1 MRFFG
6 YSKRQTRGLD
16 AKLPPPPA
24 SLQSSAGPK
33 ETTIVYSGGA
43 LSVTLQRAKSR
54 FLEDEGPTRLVWS
67 KNQRLGLTFVE
78 MPQGGVAVK
87 DVPGMRSDVS
97 PGQELI
103 GVGKVSV
110 VGMSLQ
116 AVVDLL
122 QNASSPCVLNFTPPP
137 SPIVASEVLGPARL
151 LGVRQGMVLRS
162 ANGSSMI
169 GAKLSDLCTPKPIL
183 PIKKKVLNSLVL
195 GYGIRSALAQS
206 SPPFL
211 FKRKPNV
218 TEDGEPGS
226 TATTL
231 GIVESPSRRYQS

>member
-6 YSKRQTRGLD
+6 YSKRQTQGLD
-16 AKLPPPPA
+16 AKLPPPPT

-169 GAKLSDLCTPKPIL
+169 GAKLSDVGA
-183 PIKKKVLNSLVL
+183 VLH
-195 GYGIRSALAQS
+195 SASES
-206 SPPFL
+206 SPVRLTFTPYNAVVHPQANS
-211 FKRKPNV
+211 PNQ
-218 TEDGEPGS
+218 EEGAQQS
-226 TATTL
+226 RARLRNTL
-231 GIVESPSRRYQS
+231 CIGAVVAAISL